1 MPDDDV
7 PGRSAVVSIGGGPRR
22 GGGGMHEL
30 TYSQSL
36 NERNNR
42 IEDAYRYCTV
52 PVKFELGQTG
62 GRHDL
67 LRGAGT
73 RSAA

>member
-7 PGRSAVVSIGGGPRR
+7 PGRSAAVSIGGGGPRR
-22 GGGGMHEL
+22 GGGGEHEL

-52 PVKFELGQTG
+52 PVKFELGQTD
-62 GRHDL
+62 GRE
-67 LRGAGT
+67 A
-73 RSAA
+73 